1 MVPKGVKYPPNRVK
15 SGHFRVFGT
24 PHFGSGSNHILA
36 IVDLVPKGVQN
47 LVPLLELKM
56 DHPEDLILD
65 HFWTDPGSLHW
76 RHLEMVVWR
85 SPPEVQNMTP
95 KWVKKRSTVLTTT
108 GGTL

>member
-1 MVPKGVKYPPNRVK
+1 MGPPKARLGLIGSQKGSQYGPKRGQIPSNRGLIPSK

-85 SPPEVQNMTP
+85 
-95 KWVKKRSTVLTTT
+95 
-108 GGTL
+108 